1 MERLDEEEKYFR
13 LQNDSV
19 LQLDVSLDTSIL
31 STNEPSLQEP
41 EQSSMETE
49 ETEKQNQEEGNDN
62 EARSVITTEIVYS
75 FCVVWW
81 E

>member
-1 MERLDEEEKYFR
+1 MDRLDEEEKYFR

-41 EQSSMETE
+41 EQSSMGTE

-75 FCVVWW
+75 FCVV
-81 E
+81 

>member
-1 MERLDEEEKYFR
+1 MDRLDEEEKYFR

-41 EQSSMETE
+41 EQSSMGTE